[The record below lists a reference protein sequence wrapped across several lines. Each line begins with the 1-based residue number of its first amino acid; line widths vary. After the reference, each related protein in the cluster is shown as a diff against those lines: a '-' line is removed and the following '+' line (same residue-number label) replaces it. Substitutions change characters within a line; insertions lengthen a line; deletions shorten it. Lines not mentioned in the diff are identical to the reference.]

1 MTYSVESF
9 RISKALPAPEPHLTA
24 YPSSTTICREPRS
37 NIGGQCSD
45 PGPLEREL
53 CRILDMS
60 FREFHFYEPR

>member
-1 MTYSVESF
+1 MAYSVDSF

-24 YPSSTTICREPRS
+24 YLSSTTTCRELWS

-45 PGPLEREL
+45 PGPLAPEL

-60 FREFHFYEPR
+60 F